1 MTLLPISGYVLAGG
15 HSSRMGRDKALVEL
29 AGKPLIAHA
38 VAKLRRLCTEVHI
51 LAGAEGEHANLA
63 KYAPLV
69 HDLHPVCGPV
79 GGFEAALKQSS
90 FDWNLFLPV
99 DMPFLPSALLDDWLQ
114 TTLEDARSGA
124 RIALFTVDNRPQ
136 GTLALLRRE
145 LLPYLADAIESQRL
159 KVFPVLEQAG
169 RELAAK
175 QGMPLETVFRNL
187 CWGGL
192 SSKEGKLDPLQTT
205 EAQQAAEHLWFA
217 NLNTPADLVE
227 AEANLDALE
236 P

>member
-1 MTLLPISGYVLAGG
+1 MTPHPISGYVLAGG
-15 HSSRMGRDKALVEL
+15 HSSRMGRDKTLAEL

-38 VAKLRRLCTEVHI
+38 VTKLRRFCTEVHI
-51 LAGAEGEHANLA
+51 LAGPEGEHAHLA

-69 HDLHPVCGPV
+69 HDLHPGCGPV

-99 DMPFLPSALLDDWLQ
+99 DMPFLPSALLDNWAQ
-114 TTLEDARSGA
+114 TTLDNARSGA
-124 RIALFTVDNRPQ
+124 RIALFTVDGLPQ
-136 GTLALLRRE
+136 GTLALLHRAV
-145 LLPYLADAIESQRL
+145 LPYLVDAIEGQRL

-192 SSKEGKLDPLQTT
+192 SSKEGKLGPLQTT
-205 EAQQAAEHLWFA
+205 EAQRAAEHLWFA
-217 NLNTPADLVE
+217 NLNTPADLAV